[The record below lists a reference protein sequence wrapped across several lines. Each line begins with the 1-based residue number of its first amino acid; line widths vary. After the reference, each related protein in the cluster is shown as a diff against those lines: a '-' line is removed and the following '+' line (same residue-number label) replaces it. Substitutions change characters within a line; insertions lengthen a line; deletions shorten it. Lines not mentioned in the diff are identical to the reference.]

1 MNYRFQ
7 RITTAVAFFVALAVT
22 QVYVGVSFAASNSS
36 PNLSGNRS
44 PQIMG
49 ILKTR
54 DNKPILVNGASAI
67 DGATIPSGATIE
79 TPAGV
84 GATINLGSM
93 GSLCIAPNTKLTLE
107 FGGGAIR
114 VVLQQGC
121 VILRTLKNTSGTIIT
136 PQGTAGQIDPANGG
150 SLDVCLP
157 QGATAPTVNQGAAV
171 DAGAGAST
179 LDCSGAAGA
188 AAIPKGPILSARTA
202 FIIAG
207 GSSVFGLI
215 FTFHGNNP
223 SPTGP

>member
-7 RITTAVAFFVALAVT
+7 RIITAIALFLAFAVT
-22 QVYVGVSFAASNSS
+22 QVYVGVSFAAPTSS
-36 PNLSGNRS
+36 PSLTASGH

-84 GATINLGSM
+84 GATINLGAL
-93 GSLCIAPNTKLTLE
+93 GSICIAPNTKLTLE
-107 FGGGAIR
+107 FGAGSIR
-114 VVLQQGC
+114 VVLQEGC
-121 VILRTLKNTSGTIIT
+121 VILRTLKNTAGSIVTA
-136 PQGTAGQIDPANGG
+136 QGSAGQIDPANGG

-157 QGATAPTVNQGAAV
+157 RGATAAIVNQGAAV
-171 DAGAGAST
+171 DAGAGASA
-179 LDCSGAAGA
+179 LDCSTAAGA
-188 AAIPKGPILSARTA
+188 AAVPTAPILSARTA

-207 GSSVFGLI
+207 GSTVFGLI
-215 FTFHGNNP
+215 FTFHGGNP
-223 SPTGP
+223 SPSGP